1 MDKSLR
7 IRKEKIL
14 ARRSL
19 ARRLASGKVRLE
31 QVSLAVAFNARRKPP
46 LVFPRVEFP
55 DYEAGW

>member
-7 IRKEKIL
+7 IGKEKVL

-19 ARRLASGKVRLE
+19 ARRLASGNVRPE
-31 QVSLAVAFNARRKPP
+31 QVSLAVAFNARRKP
-46 LVFPRVEFP
+46 LIVFPRVELP